1 VERVASLPTRE
12 PAPEPPRPAPTAAIV
27 IPEPRPASVKPTEA
41 PKGGSEEDRV
51 REAVAR
57 YVEAQNSL
65 DVALYAQIYPG
76 LAGERRRMVEQA
88 FGNLKS
94 QTLELDVQRVEIDG
108 SRAKVSGF
116 ERRLAIP
123 RIGSEQRD
131 ARERVIHLEK
141 RGDGWVITELR

>member
-1 VERVASLPTRE
+1 
-12 PAPEPPRPAPTAAIV
+12 
-27 IPEPRPASVKPTEA
+27 
-41 PKGGSEEDRV
+41 
-51 REAVAR
+51 
-57 YVEAQNSL
+57 
-65 DVALYAQIYPG
+65 
-76 LAGERRRMVEQA
+76 MVEQA

>member
-1 VERVASLPTRE
+1 MR
-12 PAPEPPRPAPTAAIV
+12 
-27 IPEPRPASVKPTEA
+27 
-41 PKGGSEEDRV
+41 D
-51 REAVAR
+51 AVAR

-65 DVALYAQIYPG
+65 DVDLYARIYPA

-88 FGNLKS
+88 FANLKS
-94 QTLELDVQRVEIDG
+94 QTLDLDVRRVEVNG
-108 SRAKVSGF
+108 SRATVTGY
-116 ERRLAIP
+116 ERRLAVP